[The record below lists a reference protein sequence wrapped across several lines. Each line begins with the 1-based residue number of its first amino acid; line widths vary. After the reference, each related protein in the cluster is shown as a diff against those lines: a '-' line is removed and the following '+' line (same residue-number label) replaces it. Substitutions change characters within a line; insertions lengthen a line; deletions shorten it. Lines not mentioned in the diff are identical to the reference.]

1 MQILLTIFLQIKMV
15 NSKIIGNGIVRGV
28 LILAGIVLLLY
39 VLYLIQSVLIYLIV
53 SLILTLI
60 GIPIITFLRRRLKF
74 NNIFATI
81 TTILFFVL
89 IIAGFV
95 MMFIPLILDQGQS
108 LSILNIKSIESTIV
122 NLTDQAAAFLD
133 SNGIDSSKALKTSN
147 LTSKLNLNFIP
158 NFLNSVLATVSSFG
172 MGLASVL
179 FITFF
184 FLKDRL
190 VFSRMAK
197 SVLPEEHSD
206 RILNSLEKI
215 NHLLSR
221 YFIGLLIQLSIVFV
235 MYLIVLL
242 IFGIDNALVI
252 AFLCAV
258 LNIIPY
264 IGPLIAS
271 VLAALLTMINNLGAD
286 FQSEILPTTIYV
298 LIGFWIVQV
307 IDNNVS
313 QPFIFSNSVNSHPL
327 EIFLVI
333 LIAGFLFGIMGMIVA
348 VPLYTMLKVVGK
360 EFLPDNK
367 IVQILTKNI

>member
-1 MQILLTIFLQIKMV
+1 M

-39 VLYLIQSVLIYLIV
+39 VLYLIQSVLIYLII

-60 GIPIITFLRRRLKF
+60 GIPIINFLRRRLKF
-74 NNIFATI
+74 NTIFASI
-81 TTILFFVL
+81 TTLLFFVL

-95 MMFIPLILDQGQS
+95 MMFIPLLLDQGQN
-108 LSILNIKSIESTIV
+108 LSILNIQSIETTLL
-122 NLTDQAAAFLD
+122 NLSNQASVFLE
-133 SNGIDSSKALKTSN
+133 SHNIDSSKIMKSSD
-147 LTSKLNLNFIP
+147 LTSRLNLNFIP
-158 NFLNSVLATVSSFG
+158 NFLNSILSTVSSFG

-190 VFSRMAK
+190 LFTRLAK
-197 SVLPEEHSD
+197 SVLPEQHSD
-206 RILNSLEKI
+206 RILQSVEKI

-221 YFIGLLIQLSIVFV
+221 YFIGLLLQLFIVFV
-235 MYLIVLL
+235 LYLIVLL
-242 IFGIDNALVI
+242 IFGIDNAFVI
-252 AFLCAV
+252 AFLCAI

-264 IGPLIAS
+264 VGPLIAS
-271 VLAALLTMINNLGAD
+271 VLAAILTMINNLGTD

-298 LIGFWIVQV
+298 LIGFWIVQI

-313 QPFIFSNSVNSHPL
+313 QPIIFSNSVNSHPL

-333 LIAGFLFGIMGMIVA
+333 LIAGFLFGIIGMIIA
-348 VPLYTMLKVVGK
+348 VPLFTILKVIGK
-360 EFLPDNK
+360 EFLPENK

>member
-15 NSKIIGNGIVRGV
+15 HSKIIGNGIVRGA

>member
-1 MQILLTIFLQIKMV
+1 MI

-28 LILAGIVLLLY
+28 FILAGILLLLY
-39 VLYLIQSVLIYLIV
+39 VLFLIQSVLIYLIV
-53 SLILTLI
+53 ALILTLI
-60 GIPIITFLRRRLKF
+60 GIPILTFLRRRLKF
-74 NNIFATI
+74 NNLFATI
-81 TTILFFVL
+81 TTLLFFVL

-95 MMFIPLILDQGQS
+95 MMFIPLILNQGQN
-108 LSILNIKSIESTIV
+108 LSILNIQSIETTIT
-122 NLTDQAAAFLD
+122 NLTKQAATFLEGH
-133 SNGIDSSKALKTSN
+133 NIDSSNVFKTSS

-158 NFLNSVLATVSSFG
+158 NFLNSILSTVSSFG

-190 VFSRMAK
+190 LFSQIAQ
-197 SVLPEEHSD
+197 SILPEQHSD
-206 RILNSLEKI
+206 RILISLEKI

-221 YFIGLLIQLSIVFV
+221 YFIGLLLQLFIVFIL
-235 MYLIVLL
+235 YIIVLL
-242 IFGIDNALVI
+242 IFGIDNALII

-271 VLAALLTMINNLGAD
+271 VLAAILTMINNLGAD

-298 LIGFWIVQV
+298 LIGFWIVQL

-313 QPFIFSNSVNSHPL
+313 QPYIFSNSVNSHPL

-333 LIAGFLFGIMGMIVA
+333 LIAGFLFGVMGMIIA
-348 VPLYTMLKVVGK
+348 VPLYTILKVVGK

>member
-1 MQILLTIFLQIKMV
+1 MV
-15 NSKIIGNGIVRGV
+15 HSKIIGNGIVRGA

>member
-15 NSKIIGNGIVRGV
+15 HSKIIGNGIVRGV

-39 VLYLIQSVLIYLIV
+39 VLYLIQSVLIYLII

-89 IIAGFV
+89 IIAGFM

>member
-1 MQILLTIFLQIKMV
+1 M

-28 LILAGIVLLLY
+28 LILAGMVLLLY
-39 VLYLIQSVLIYLIV
+39 VLYLIQSVLIYLVV

-60 GIPIITFLRRRLKF
+60 GIPIIAFLTKRLKF
-74 NNIFATI
+74 NTIFATI
-81 TTILFFVL
+81 TTLLFFVL

-95 MMFIPLILDQGQS
+95 MMFIPLILNQGES
-108 LSILNIKSIESTIV
+108 LSILNIQTIETTVINLSHQV
-122 NLTDQAAAFLD
+122 NVFLD
-133 SNGIDSSKALKTSN
+133 SHGIDSSKVLQTSDI
-147 LTSKLNLNFIP
+147 TSKINLNFIP
-158 NFLNSVLATVSSFG
+158 NFLNSILSTVSSFG

-190 VFSRMAK
+190 MFSRVTK
-197 SVLPEEHSD
+197 SLLPEEHSEK
-206 RILNSLEKI
+206 IITSLEKI

-221 YFIGLLIQLSIVFV
+221 YFIGLLLQLFIVFV
-235 MYLIVLL
+235 LYFIVLL
-242 IFGIDNALVI
+242 IFGIDNAFII

-271 VLAALLTMINNLGAD
+271 VLAAILTMINNLGTD

-298 LIGFWIVQV
+298 MIGFWIVQV
-307 IDNNVS
+307 IDNNLS
-313 QPFIFSNSVNSHPL
+313 QPLIFSNSVNSHPL

-333 LIAGFLFGIMGMIVA
+333 LIAGFLFGIMGMIIA
-348 VPLYTMLKVVGK
+348 VPLYTILKVVGK
-360 EFLPDNK
+360 EFLPDSK
-367 IVQILTKNI
+367 VVQVLTKNI